1 MTLLQAL
8 LLGVIQGITEF
19 LPVSSSGHLAVAQL
33 LIPSFSQPGI
43 VFDTAL
49 HVGTVAAVV
58 LLEWRR
64 VAEAVTGGYFWRLAF
79 QLGVATVA
87 TVAVALPLRHRAEAA
102 FQLPLM
108 VAAGFVLTALLLFVG
123 RTLGGDR
130 RASSMPWTGVV
141 LVGLVQGVAVFPG
154 VSRSGSTI
162 VAGLGTGLDR
172 RWAADF
178 SFLLSV
184 PAIVG
189 AALVEG
195 WSNRAALAAGASSLL
210 LPSLVGA
217 LTAAVVGAGAL
228 VVVRR
233 LVLRGRLHLF
243 AFYLL
248 PLAAAV
254 VALTFTGVL

>member
-19 LPVSSSGHLAVAQL
+19 LPVSSSGHLAIAQL
-33 LIPSFSQPGI
+33 LIPSFSQPGV

-49 HVGTVAAVV
+49 HLGTVVAVL

-64 VAEAVTGGYFWRLAF
+64 LVEAVSGKYFWRLMF
-79 QLGVATVA
+79 QLGVGTAA

-102 FQLPLM
+102 FAMPLV
-108 VAAGFVLTALLLFVG
+108 VAAGFAFTALVLLAG
-123 RTLGGDR
+123 RGRHGNREAGTT
-130 RASSMPWTGVV
+130 PWTSVV
-141 LVGLVQGVAVFPG
+141 VVGLVQGVAVFPG

-162 VAGLGTGLDR
+162 VAGLASRLDR

-184 PAIVG
+184 PAILG
-189 AALVEG
+189 AALLEG
-195 WSNRAALAAGASSLL
+195 WSNRAELAAGASSLL
-210 LPSLVGA
+210 LPCLVGA
-217 LTAAVVGAGAL
+217 LAAAVVGAAAL
-228 VVVRR
+228 VAVRR
-233 LVLRGRLHLF
+233 LVLGGRLHLF
-243 AFYLL
+243 AYYLL

-254 VALTFTGVL
+254 AALTFAGVL